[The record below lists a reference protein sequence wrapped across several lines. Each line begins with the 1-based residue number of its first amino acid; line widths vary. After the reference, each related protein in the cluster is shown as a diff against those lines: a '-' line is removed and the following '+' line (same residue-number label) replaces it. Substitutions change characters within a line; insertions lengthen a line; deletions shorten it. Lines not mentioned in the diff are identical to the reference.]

1 MGFRA
6 IKKEETL
13 IMANR
18 DFQIP
23 IKGYSAS
30 LPPDKQAPLTTGHMD
45 NIYPFGALDN
55 KIRLVQRPGMDNV
68 FAQQIAGSSM
78 PVVVML
84 SVTTVD

>member
-1 MGFRA
+1 MGRKA

-13 IMANR
+13 IMSNR

-23 IKGYSAS
+23 IKGYSTC

-68 FAQQIAGSSM
+68 FAQQIGGEAAPIVAM
-78 PVVVML
+78 C
-84 SVTTVD
+84 SVTVVS